1 MTEYINPNASK
12 HRWDSGLAEGS
23 WKGMKKFLE
32 QDRLCEA
39 LQGRVQ
45 YDFTWYPAFGGNS
58 GIYTVLLDRK
68 VVKKFGTGYAYRM
81 LTRKG
86 FKIEHLD
93 VVHEVPL
100 ESRDE
105 YTDFELS
112 KALRDYRRQSI
123 DLSIASD
130 NPMIRMFAIV
140 DRRIGKR
147 RLEKLK
153 DEIEQQPEW
162 LRTLYLARMQAE
174 GVIPSG
180 E

>member
-1 MTEYINPNASK
+1 
-12 HRWDSGLAEGS
+12 
-23 WKGMKKFLE
+23 
-32 QDRLCEA
+32 
-39 LQGRVQ
+39 
-45 YDFTWYPAFGGNS
+45 
-58 GIYTVLLDRK
+58 
-68 VVKKFGTGYAYRM
+68 M

-123 DLSIASD
+123 DLSITSD